1 MKTFV
6 QFDIELP
13 RIKRPKNSWTGK
25 VIQYLMEHPSGN
37 LSYELAIE
45 AIAAYWLV
53 EALENNVEQQQ
64 LVIASRTASE
74 KLEGKLATI
83 KRIIS
88 QPIKV
93 DSFYTDIKNEENIYV
108 ELSRIKRAKD
118 SWEGQVIQYL
128 LEFPSNKPV
137 MELVLEAL
145 TAYWIVE
152 ALLDNNGRDSEV
164 AKASRMAIEK
174 LEAKLKTIN
183 KIMAPHLP
191 QAIDLQT
198 NTEVGVANKTISI
211 FEPDSMPDDNSSP
224 STLDEEPDDE
234 DWSDFLD
241 DETLLLANILGS

>member
-1 MKTFV
+1 MKAFD
-6 QFDIELP
+6 QGDIELP
-13 RIKRPKNSWTGK
+13 RIKRPKNSWAGK

-53 EALENNVEQQQ
+53 EALENNVQQQQ
-64 LVIASRTASE
+64 LVVVSRNASE
-74 KLEGKLATI
+74 KLQGKLATI
-83 KRIIS
+83 RRIIEH
-88 QPIKV
+88 PIKV
-93 DSFYTDIKNEENIYV
+93 DSSYTDIKNEENTYV
-108 ELSRIKRAKD
+108 ELSRVKRAKD

-128 LEFPSNKPV
+128 LECPSNKPT
-137 MELVLEAL
+137 MELVLEAI

-152 ALLDNNGRDSEV
+152 ALLDNNARYSEV

-183 KIMAPHLP
+183 KIMAPHAP
-191 QAIDLQT
+191 QTIGLQT
-198 NTEVGVANKTISI
+198 NPKVDVANRVVTV
-211 FEPDSMPDDNSSP
+211 FEPDSRPYENSPP
-224 STLDEEPDDE
+224 STLDEESDDE